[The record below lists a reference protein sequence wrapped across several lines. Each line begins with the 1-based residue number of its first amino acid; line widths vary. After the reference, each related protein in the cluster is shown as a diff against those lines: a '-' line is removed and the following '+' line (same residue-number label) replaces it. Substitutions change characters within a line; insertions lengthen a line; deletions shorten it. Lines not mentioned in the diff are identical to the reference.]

1 MFHDQIDSASLL
13 EGLYREI
20 VNTLPRGQAVKAEKL
35 SEEYELAWCVWRNS
49 WLIDRAEWYAAR
61 FAGLL
66 SQAETFESALDRLH
80 EVDQDYEKVI
90 VTAEY
95 PEDEEA
101 LARTSAL
108 VLLVMLFRRL
118 EDRGV
123 VRMWSFVE
131 VADWLAEHAA
141 PLGGKHGQLALF

>member
-1 MFHDQIDSASLL
+1 MFSALLESASLL
-13 EGLYREI
+13 EGLYQEI
-20 VNTLPRGQAVKAEKL
+20 VDTLPQGQAVEADDL
-35 SEEYELAWCVWRNS
+35 SREYEHTWCGLRNIRLAD
-49 WLIDRAEWYAAR
+49 LAEWYAAR

-80 EVDQDYEKVI
+80 EVDEDYEKMI

-101 LARTSAL
+101 LAYTSAL
-108 VLLVMLFRRL
+108 VLLAMLFRRL

-123 VRMWSFVE
+123 VRMWLPAE
-131 VADWLAEHAA
+131 VADWLAEHAVH
-141 PLGGKHGQLALF
+141 LGGKYGQLALF